1 MSFLP
6 WPSEEKFLERVL
18 RDCEDELA
26 FSLCRVDP
34 VELCE
39 NFFEQSVI
47 SRESYNHFTSMD
59 HSRIK
64 SRLQVRYLVR
74 LVSEKIKKDPALWEN
89 LIAVLDTLEG
99 VPSSLTDKLK
109 QAVLNAKVGL
119 ADDSEVVGG
128 VSGASLG
135 EASENEKVVLTTGD
149 VNFLTELLV
158 EVSDVWFDIAISLG
172 LLQHE
177 IKNCKG
183 EDNKISLFQ
192 ILGFWIANN
201 SEPTLKKLTD
211 TLCSEIVARTAAAEK
226 ITRKFME
233 AKRTPRIV
241 SQSLPT
247 EVADGKS
254 TLLQFQASPRE
265 SVFYQWKKDGQPLAN
280 SSRYSGVDEDILV
293 VRHACQGTEGEYT
306 CQVSLQDKQMSSAP
320 ITLTVLFSLAKR
332 RLLAMYSDLNYFT
345 MEHTWPPLFAK
356 SFINLTL
363 LKCRHSITR
372 DYAVH
377 GDADD
382 IIAVNEIVFYNDVFN
397 ECKSEEL
404 ILVLG
409 RPGSGKSALARKV
422 VRDWGLGWV
431 LAKSE
436 LTFLISLNLL
446 NEVDNSLSVIV
457 QEHFGFN
464 DKESKDV
471 IVDIE
476 SNHGKGICFVLDGLD
491 QYCSLHK
498 GNSFV
503 LKLLHRKLLHR
514 STIIVFS
521 RPSATVALE
530 RELITKC
537 IEVFGFRKEQIFEY
551 VDNFPFEIEDSSSDD
566 SFISA
571 SHLKEYL
578 DSHPNI
584 HDMCYLPIHAA
595 MICFLFQFSNK
606 LSPTQTR
613 VYEEFTRCII
623 YRCLTAQEDCQALE
637 SLKDLKGAHAQYFKD
652 LCYLAYEMTIKSIQV
667 ISSQELEDWLGGRGS
682 LSEEAGLG
690 LLTIC
695 PTLWKTGIYQNY
707 AFLHLTFQEFLAA
720 YYIANYL
727 DDSQQIQLLQ
737 QHPHSHMNALWR
749 FYSGL
754 VDFVNSKDKL
764 HGLFQRV
771 RYVEASELFM
781 CALESQQKCV
791 CDELVSSY
799 SKKLRVDDK
808 SLTPSYLLAV
818 EYVLKTSSQPFT
830 HLEIKCHDNDLVARL
845 LMMIATIHCYF
856 LQHISIGRRSG
867 VFLNHTTDISLNDDG
882 SSFFC
887 ELLQQCSERMETL
900 CLNIY
905 HTLSRNAT
913 ELANVINDCRG
924 LSQLNIFY
932 GGTPE
937 CIQTLL
943 SSLDPSITR
952 WTLSLKELDTD
963 SFRALGVR
971 LRNLKTKHLSLRL
984 YSSDISEGSIAGLL
998 DTQPNAASLSLKLA
1012 YSNIDKFGL
1021 INLSKKLKDIPLHSL
1036 NLLRNQ
1042 DIGSDSIS
1050 ALVCGLESAIGLKV
1064 LKLSHNNIDPIGASS
1079 LTSGLKFITAL
1090 EVLNLSH
1097 NNIGFVGASALANGL
1112 RFTTALQV
1120 LNLSHGNIGS
1130 GGATALADGLKF
1142 TIALMVLDLSYNNIG
1157 PGGVSSLASGLKL
1170 TTLKVLNLSCNNI
1183 QPGGATAL
1191 ASGLEFMAALQ
1202 VLNLSNNKI
1211 GSIGVSAL
1219 AGGLRYTSKLKKL
1232 QLSDNNIGCDGVV
1245 CLAGGLLHL
1254 TELRRCDIRDNKV
1267 DFVGAKAVV
1276 NSLKKCEHLEVVIIK
1291 GRGKLLDGCIIIRG
1305 LVSPDDTV
1313 AIAQLNEAAKHE
1325 FQQRTLDLGF
1335 QKIIVFPSSDSVHIS
1350 PRTLNPVSP
1359 TRISPENI
1367 LVPTQETD
1375 KSSNYQFV
1383 PSI

>member
-1 MSFLP
+1 
-6 WPSEEKFLERVL
+6 
-18 RDCEDELA
+18 
-26 FSLCRVDP
+26 
-34 VELCE
+34 
-39 NFFEQSVI
+39 
-47 SRESYNHFTSMD
+47 
-59 HSRIK
+59 
-64 SRLQVRYLVR
+64 
-74 LVSEKIKKDPALWEN
+74 
-89 LIAVLDTLEG
+89 
-99 VPSSLTDKLK
+99 
-109 QAVLNAKVGL
+109 
-119 ADDSEVVGG
+119 
-128 VSGASLG
+128 
-135 EASENEKVVLTTGD
+135 
-149 VNFLTELLV
+149 
-158 EVSDVWFDIAISLG
+158 
-172 LLQHE
+172 
-177 IKNCKG
+177 
-183 EDNKISLFQ
+183 
-192 ILGFWIANN
+192 
-201 SEPTLKKLTD
+201 
-211 TLCSEIVARTAAAEK
+211 
-226 ITRKFME
+226 
-233 AKRTPRIV
+233 
-241 SQSLPT
+241 
-247 EVADGKS
+247 
-254 TLLQFQASPRE
+254 
-265 SVFYQWKKDGQPLAN
+265 
-280 SSRYSGVDEDILV
+280 
-293 VRHACQGTEGEYT
+293 
-306 CQVSLQDKQMSSAP
+306 MSSEP
-320 ITLTVLFSLAKR
+320 ITLTVHFSQAKYHLL
-332 RLLAMYSDLNYFT
+332 RLYSVLSEFPT
-345 MEHTWPPLFAK
+345 PIGSRPPVITESSL
-356 SFINLTL
+356 NLTL
-363 LKCRHSITR
+363 AQFRNDHKVSTDYSVHS
-372 DYAVH
+372 
-377 GDADD
+377 DADD
-382 IIAVNEIVFYNDVFN
+382 IMSVKIITTYTETFN
-397 ECKSEEL
+397 EYKNGEL
-404 ILVLG
+404 IFVEG
-409 RPGSGKSALARKV
+409 RPGSGKTTLAHKV
-422 VRDWGLGWV
+422 VKDWISGEV
-431 LAKSE
+431 LTKSE
-436 LTFLISLNLL
+436 LTFLVTLRLRNNRRDDTLACILQEFYSNDVELHK
-446 NEVDNSLSVIV
+446 IV
-457 QEHFGFN
+457 STILEMDG
-464 DKESKDV
+464 EGV
-471 IVDIE
+471 
-476 SNHGKGICFVLDGLD
+476 CFVLDGLD
-491 QYCSLHK
+491 EYLSQNEEKS
-498 GNSFV
+498 V
-503 LKLLHRKLLHR
+503 ILKLLDKKLLTR
-514 STIIVFS
+514 SMIIAFS
-521 RPSATVALE
+521 RQSTTGLVK
-530 RELITKC
+530 RDLISKHY
-537 IEVFGFRKEQIFEY
+537 EVLGWSKEQTFAY
-551 VDNFPFEIEDSSSDD
+551 VDHFPFEGDAIK
-566 SFISA
+566 ISITKDR
-571 SHLKEYL
+571 LMEYL
-578 DSHPNI
+578 QYHPNEGN
-584 HDMCYLPIHAA
+584 MWYLPNHVAT
-595 MICFLFQFSNK
+595 ICFLFCQDDK
-606 LSPTQTR
+606 LPLTQTR
-613 VYEEFTRCII
+613 MFKSLVVSII
-623 YRCLTAQEDCQALE
+623 NYCFSNLE
-637 SLKDLKGAHAQYFKD
+637 KIVTKSLKDLKGARAQSFKD
-652 LCYLAYEMTIKSIQV
+652 LCRLAFDMTSESKQV
-667 ISSQELEDWLGGRGS
+667 VSSQELEDWLGGRGS
-682 LSEEAGLG
+682 FSDEAGLG

-695 PTLWKTGIYQNY
+695 PTLQKTGIRHNY

-727 DDSQQIQLLQ
+727 DDSQQIQLLKGGR
-737 QHPHSHMNALWR
+737 SHHMRTVWR

-754 VDFVNSKDKL
+754 VNFENSEDKL
-764 HGLFQRV
+764 HLLFQRV
-771 RYVEASELFM
+771 HHVEACELFQ

-791 CDELVSSY
+791 CEELVSSY
-799 SKKLRVDDK
+799 SNKLIVGDVLLMPR
-808 SLTPSYLLAV
+808 YLLAV

-830 HLEIKCHDNDLVARL
+830 HLEIKCHDNSLVTSL
-845 LMMIATIHCYF
+845 LKTITTMRYYF
-856 LQHISIGRRSG
+856 LQHISIGRRPG
-867 VFLNHTTDISLNDDG
+867 VFLNHIEDISLNDDG
-882 SSFFC
+882 TSFFC

-913 ELANVINDCRG
+913 KLADVINDCRG
-924 LSQLNIFY
+924 LSQLNLFY

-952 WTLSLKELDTD
+952 WTLSLKKLDTA

-971 LRNLKTKHLSLRL
+971 LKNLKTKHLNLRL
-984 YSSDISEGSIAGLL
+984 YSSDINEGSITGFL

-1021 INLSKKLKDIPLHSL
+1021 IKLSKKLKDIPLHSL
-1036 NLLRNQ
+1036 NLLRNRV
-1042 DIGSDSIS
+1042 IGSDSIS

-1064 LKLSHNNIDPIGASS
+1064 LKLSHNNIDPIGASG
-1079 LTSGLKFITAL
+1079 LTSGLKFMTAL

-1097 NNIGFVGASALANGL
+1097 NNTGFVGASALAIGL

-1142 TIALMVLDLSYNNIG
+1142 TTALMVLDLSYNNIG